1 MYSLTI
7 LDTRSRK
14 IFAFMSISY
23 GKDTADRNEIVT
35 FKINIIN
42 YSNLKY

>member
-7 LDTRSRK
+7 LDTHSRK

-23 GKDTADRNEIVT
+23 VKNIADRNEM
-35 FKINIIN
+35 FDF
-42 YSNLKY
+42 